1 MFLCF
6 RFNVIL
12 VSRSYAQL
20 RATFQEYAKIANKD
34 IDDTI
39 QSEMSGD
46 LKDSMLA
53 IGRFLNPYFTGAIL
67 TLVTKPNTVKP
78 VLSLHSKI
86 FKTKILMTNGSLMKV
101 KSNTVDI
108 H

>member
-20 RATFQEYAKIANKD
+20 RATFQEYAKVANKD

-53 IGRFLNPYFTGAIL
+53 IGRFKPFLTDAIL
-67 TLVTKPNTVKP
+67 TLVTKPNTVKH
-78 VLSLHSKI
+78 VLSGHSKI
-86 FKTKILMTNGSLMKV
+86 DKTKILMTNGS
-101 KSNTVDI
+101 
-108 H
+108 

>member
-1 MFLCF
+1 M
-6 RFNVIL
+6 IL

-53 IGRFLNPYFTGAIL
+53 IGRFLNPYFTDAIL
-67 TLVTKPNTVKP
+67 T
-78 VLSLHSKI
+78 
-86 FKTKILMTNGSLMKV
+86 
-101 KSNTVDI
+101 
-108 H
+108 

>member
-1 MFLCF
+1 MFLPLKTFIIAYF

-12 VSRSYAQL
+12 ASRSYPQL

-46 LKDSMLA
+46 LKKSMLA
-53 IGRFLNPYFTGAIL
+53 IGESNHLGKLFILAIRASQTEPMFYFWY
-67 TLVTKPNTVKP
+67 
-78 VLSLHSKI
+78 
-86 FKTKILMTNGSLMKV
+86 
-101 KSNTVDI
+101 
-108 H
+108 

>member
-1 MFLCF
+1 MHILSS

-12 VSRSYAQL
+12 SSRSYPQL
-20 RATFQEYAKIANKD
+20 RATFQEYAKLANKD

-53 IGRFLNPYFTGAIL
+53 IGEFP
-67 TLVTKPNTVKP
+67 
-78 VLSLHSKI
+78 
-86 FKTKILMTNGSLMKV
+86 
-101 KSNTVDI
+101 
-108 H
+108 

>member
-1 MFLCF
+1 MLTLIRSSLVYCKKLKHNRSNKNVFLCF

-53 IGRFLNPYFTGAIL
+53 IGRFLNPDIS
-67 TLVTKPNTVKP
+67 N
-78 VLSLHSKI
+78 
-86 FKTKILMTNGSLMKV
+86 KT
-101 KSNTVDI
+101 
-108 H
+108 

>member
-1 MFLCF
+1 M
-6 RFNVIL
+6 IL

-20 RATFQEYAKIANKD
+20 RATFQEYAKVANKD

-53 IGRFLNPYFTGAIL
+53 IGRFLNPYFTDAIL
-67 TLVTKPNTVKP
+67 ALVTKPNTVKTCIKRP
-78 VLSLHSKI
+78 LKNRQNKDLNDKW
-86 FKTKILMTNGSLMKV
+86 
-101 KSNTVDI
+101 
-108 H
+108 